1 MDIRRTAKQFL
12 IAVMAQGVSLAASL
26 AISLLVPKV
35 LDVTAFG
42 YWQLFIFYTS
52 YSGFFHFGLND
63 GVYLIEG
70 GKRRDEIKKRTI
82 NSCFAIGGVVQLVV
96 AATVVTIACLMP
108 LEPDRSLIICAFAA
122 YTVVYNMSLYLGY
135 VFQAV
140 NETKLYSY
148 MVVMERLFF
157 LVAIVLLFAFKAG
170 DFKLYIDFFLAARII
185 AFAYALWH
193 GRDIVR
199 SGLDCSILAVRRYV
213 AYVRVG
219 FGLMVANIAD
229 ILILGVARALV
240 DNAWGIEAFGKVSL
254 SLSMVNFF
262 ILFVS
267 QASMVLFPA
276 LRQGSD
282 EERRSFYRGI
292 RDMMELAFPGIYLL
306 YFPMAAILPLWL
318 PQYAD
323 SMRYLALLIPV
334 CVFNTKMDVCCTTY
348 FKVLREERVL
358 LCVNL
363 AAVAGSMVLSLAG
376 VYVFGSLEAVLI
388 GAVACIVARS
398 LWSERHLDRSLEVPS
413 SVIPLEEVALTVAF
427 IALTFLSSTWVAV
440 IGYALL
446 FVAYLFVNRSV
457 TFSLLERTRRAL
469 LRR

>member
-1 MDIRRTAKQFL
+1 MDIRRTIKQFL
-12 IAVMAQGVSLAASL
+12 IAIIAQGVSLTASL
-26 AISLLVPKV
+26 AMSLLVPKV
-35 LDVTAFG
+35 LDVTEFG

-63 GVYLIEG
+63 GVYLVEG
-70 GKRRDEIKKRTI
+70 GKSRDEIEKQTI
-82 NSCFAIGGVVQLVV
+82 NSCFAIGGAVQLVV
-96 AATVVTIACLMP
+96 AIAVVTIACLMS
-108 LEPDRSLIICAFAA
+108 LESDRFLTICAFAA
-122 YTVVYNMSLYLGY
+122 YTVVYNLSLYLGY

-140 NETKLYSY
+140 NETKLYSF
-148 MVVMERLFF
+148 MVVIERLFF
-157 LVAIVLLFAFKAG
+157 LVAIVLLFTFKAG
-170 DFKLYIDFFLAARII
+170 DFKLYIVFFFVARTI
-185 AFAYALWH
+185 AFVYALWH

-199 SGLDCSILAVRRYV
+199 SGLDCSILTVRRYV
-213 AYVRVG
+213 AYVKVG

-240 DNAWGIEAFGKVSL
+240 DSAWGIEVFGKVSF

-276 LRQGSD
+276 LRQGSS
-282 EERRSFYRGI
+282 EERRSFFRGI
-292 RDMMELAFPGIYLL
+292 RDMMEIAFPGIYLL
-306 YFPMAAILPLWL
+306 YFPMATVLSLWL

-323 SMRYLALLIPV
+323 SMHYFALLIPI

-358 LCVNL
+358 LFVNL
-363 AAVAGSMVLSLAG
+363 AAVCSSTVLSLVG
-376 VYVFGSLEAVLI
+376 IYVFGSLEAVLV
-388 GAVACIVARS
+388 GAVSSIVARS
-398 LWSERHLDRSLEVPS
+398 LWSERHLDRKLGVPS
-413 SVIPLEEVALTVAF
+413 SIMPLEEVALTAAF
-427 IALTFLSSTWVAV
+427 IVLSLLASSTVAV
-440 IGYALL
+440 IGYAFL

-457 TFSLLERTRRAL
+457 TLSLLERIHRTL